1 MNIFM
6 LSNGKLPGSKIL
18 LDYAIPALNEAFQQ
32 HQVKR
37 VLVIPYAVIRL
48 SYEQRVQSV
57 REAFANTDVSLEI
70 SGIHEYQDPIAAIYQ
85 SDAIL
90 VSGGNTWY
98 LNKALHDYGLIEPI
112 REAVLHHNTIYVGW
126 SAGAV
131 ICAPNMCTTNDMCIV
146 DAAIT
151 ASLGF
156 VPFHINAHYIEATI
170 ENHMGETRDERI
182 LEFCLRNPYKSVIG
196 IPEGT
201 WLHLN
206 NQGLSYHSPQGKPL
220 THFCL
225 GQEKRQL
232 NPSDDLTS
240 LMQRQL

>member
-6 LSNGKLPGSKIL
+6 LSNGKLPDSKTL
-18 LDYAIPALNEAFQQ
+18 LDYAAPTLRESFQQ
-32 HQVKR
+32 NQVKKI
-37 VLVIPYAVIRL
+37 VVIPYAVIRL
-48 SYEQRVQSV
+48 SYEQRLQSV
-57 REAFANTDVSLEI
+57 RESFADIIPEI
-70 SGIHEYQDPIAAIYQ
+70 SSIHDSQDPVAAIYQ
-85 SDAIL
+85 ADAIL

-112 REAVLHHNTIYVGW
+112 REVVLNRNTTYVGW

-151 ASLGF
+151 TSLGF
-156 VPFHINAHYIEATI
+156 LPFHLNPHYIDATI

-182 LEFCLRNPYKSVIG
+182 QEFCIRNPHKSVVG

-201 WLHLN
+201 WLHLDN
-206 NQGLSYHSPQGKPL
+206 HGLSYHSPQDKPL
-220 THFCL
+220 RHFRF
-225 GQEKRQL
+225 GEEKRL
-232 NPSDDLTS
+232 FRAGDDLNA
-240 LMQRQL
+240 LLQLRV